1 MTANSAFTARDYTA
15 PKAPLWVPVLIF
27 LLMLVPL
34 ALTPLIPAVDFNDH
48 LLRYWIL
55 ADNGA
60 TPELAA
66 NYSPRWAL
74 LSNLGMDVLG
84 TGLLK
89 LLPPM
94 TAGKILAAMVLFA
107 PFAGALYLAHAVHG
121 RLTLFTVL
129 LGAFLGFSHI
139 FTWGFANF
147 LLGLGMLLFGLGWW
161 IRMHGRPV
169 LQLGGAILLGLVLIF
184 VHALAFGLWGLLL
197 GCVELALL
205 FGNGF
210 PSLKSLLLSGVR
222 LVSIAVGPVLIFLS
236 SRTAEAPQGVTE
248 AVSNA
253 GAYAARGGLT
263 DRLIEEGLKR
273 LDLMLRIADSINPWA
288 DRAVGLLLWGLLAVG
303 LVAGALRLAPVLR
316 LAAALALVLVAVMPP
331 NMFGSGYTNDRMPL
345 LLLALLVGGLAI
357 NGAHRLARP
366 LTLGIA
372 ALLAVHFALVVS
384 SYVKAGSVFR
394 DYMAQT
400 ATIELG
406 VTASPLH
413 LGGAGRAE
421 NLPFCSALM
430 PALTFTRL
438 VAVPTFANP
447 SQQPLALDGP
457 LQTAVSARAKGA
469 PRKDR
474 AKQAETTD
482 VSTRQERIAQTLSFG
497 FDSVVAC
504 DDAGPVPDTDLIT
517 RVATGPFWAIYRAKA
532 PTEETVGTEAPTTN
546 E

>member
-1 MTANSAFTARDYTA
+1 MTANTAFTT
-15 PKAPLWVPVLIF
+15 PKAPLWVPALIF

-34 ALTPLIPAVDFNDH
+34 ALTPLVPAVDFNDH

-94 TAGKILAAMVLFA
+94 TAGKILAALVLFA

-161 IRMHGRPV
+161 IRMRGRPL

-210 PSLKSLLLSGVR
+210 PTLKSLLLSGVR
-222 LVSIAVGPVLIFLS
+222 LLSVAVGPVLIFLS

-263 DRLIEEGLKR
+263 DRVIEEGLKR
-273 LDLMLRIADSINPWA
+273 ADLMLRVADSMNPMA
-288 DRAVGLLLWGLLAVG
+288 DRAIGLLLWALLLGGLL
-303 LVAGALRLAPVLR
+303 AGALRLAPVLR
-316 LAAALALVLVAVMPP
+316 LAAALALLLVVVVPP

-345 LLLALLVGGLAI
+345 LLLAVLVGGLAL

-366 LTLGIA
+366 LTLALG
-372 ALLAVHFALVVS
+372 ALLTVHFALVVS
-384 SYVKAGSVFR
+384 SYVKAGVQFR

-400 ATIELG
+400 ASIDLG
-406 VTASPLH
+406 ETAAPLH
-413 LGGAGRAE
+413 LGGSGRAE
-421 NLPFCSALM
+421 NLPVCSGLM

-457 LQTAVSARAKGA
+457 LKDAVSARSLGA
-469 PRKDR
+469 PRKER
-474 AKQAETTD
+474 AKQRDVAD

-497 FDSVVAC
+497 FGSVVTC

-517 RVATGPFWAIYRAKA
+517 RVASGPFWAVYRLKSPGVA
-532 PTEETVGTEAPTTN
+532 GSGG
-546 E
+546 